1 MNRLRRLLS
10 AVCLLGMIN
19 GAHAVA
25 PDEVLKDPALEAR
38 ARAISAGL
46 RCLVCQNQSIDES
59 EAPVAKDLRLL
70 IRERISNGK
79 SDAEVV
85 DYVVSRYG
93 DYVLLKPRF
102 GPATYLLW
110 LAPFALVLA
119 GIMLGFWRRSGGG
132 QQSDTM
138 TEAEK
143 AELEALLRK

>member
-1 MNRLRRLLS
+1 MNMLRTLLS
-10 AVCLLGMIN
+10 ALCLLAMF
-19 GAHAVA
+19 GAAYAVA

-38 ARAISAGL
+38 ARTISAGL

-70 IRERISNGK
+70 IREHISKGK
-79 SDAEVV
+79 SDGEVV

-102 GPATYLLW
+102 GPSTYLLW

-119 GIMLGFWRRSGGG
+119 GIALAFRRRDADG
-132 QQSDTM
+132 QQSETL
-138 TEAEK
+138 TAAEK
-143 AELEALLRK
+143 AELDALLRK

>member
-1 MNRLRRLLS
+1 MTMRALLRTLGLLLMIS
-10 AVCLLGMIN
+10 A
-19 GAHAVA
+19 AHAVA
-25 PDEVLKDPALEAR
+25 PDEVLKDPTLEAR

-59 EAPVAKDLRLL
+59 EAPVARDLRLL
-70 IRERISNGK
+70 IREYIGNGR

-102 GPATYLLW
+102 GPGTYLLW

-119 GIMLGFWRRSGGG
+119 GFAFAFQRRGAQDESA
-132 QQSDTM
+132 DTL
-138 TEAEK
+138 TAAEK
-143 AELEALLRK
+143 AELDALLRK